1 MVNSGMHAAAG
12 QMAWSL
18 VGCRS
23 VCAGRASH
31 HFIGRLRSA
40 ASKISEDCRVNC
52 LQYCN

>member
-18 VGCRS
+18 VGCRAL
-23 VCAGRASH
+23 CAGRASYH
-31 HFIGRLRSA
+31 SIGWVRS
-40 ASKISEDCRVNC
+40 RVSTGCKVDC